1 MQRQKA
7 NEIFHVGEDLAAKFL
22 ANKGYAIVARNFRAS
37 TGEIDIIAIQEDT
50 LVFVE
55 VKTRSKH
62 SIRQAMMN
70 VSFTKRKRI
79 TLTAQRY
86 VIQHPECVKSRIRFD
101 LVIVLYFCH
110 TDSYKLEHLEDAF
123 LPEL

>member
-1 MQRQKA
+1 MLNQKA

-22 ANKGYAIVARNFRAS
+22 AKKGYSILRRNFRAA
-37 TGEIDIIAIQEDT
+37 TGEIDIIATHEDV

-62 SIRQAMMN
+62 SIRQALM
-70 VSFTKRKRI
+70 SISRTKRKRI
-79 TLTAQRY
+79 SITAQRY
-86 VIQHPECVKSRIRFD
+86 IIQHPECVKSRIRFD
-101 LVIVLYFCH
+101 VIIVLYFRN
-110 TDSYKLEHLEDAF
+110 TNSYQIEHLEDAF